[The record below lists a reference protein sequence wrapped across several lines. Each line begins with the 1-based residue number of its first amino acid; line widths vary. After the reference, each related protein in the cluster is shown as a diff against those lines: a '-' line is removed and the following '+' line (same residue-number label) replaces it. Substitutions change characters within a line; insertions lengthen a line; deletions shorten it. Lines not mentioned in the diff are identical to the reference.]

1 MAEVEALRKAGLG
14 LGGSLENTVVVDEAG
29 IMNEGGLRM
38 QGEFVRHKV
47 LDLIGDLSLLGAPLH
62 AKVSVSKGGHR
73 LHHELVRAIVAQQN
87 GGGRA
92 GG

>member
-1 MAEVEALRKAGLG
+1 MMLLMTSPRALSKRPF
-14 LGGSLENTVVVDEAG
+14 
-29 IMNEGGLRM
+29 MNEGGLRM

-73 LHHELVRAIVAQQN
+73 LHHELVRAIVAQQY
-87 GGGRA
+87 GGARA